1 MSRRFPLVDIYVH
14 NTHLLV
20 FIKSATHVIR
30 AKNYTMIIIRMVFK
44 GKWVAFDILRIPF
57 RISILSMR
65 FCTIE
70 TTTRLES

>member
-44 GKWVAFDILRIPF
+44 GK
-57 RISILSMR
+57 
-65 FCTIE
+65 
-70 TTTRLES
+70 